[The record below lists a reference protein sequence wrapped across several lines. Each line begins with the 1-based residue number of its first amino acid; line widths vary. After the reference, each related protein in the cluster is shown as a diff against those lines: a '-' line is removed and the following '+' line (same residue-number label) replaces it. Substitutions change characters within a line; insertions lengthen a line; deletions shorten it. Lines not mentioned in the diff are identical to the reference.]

1 MILRLRC
8 RRRRASGRM
17 ADWQEY
23 VAHEHT
29 DGGAHGPLKIL
40 HGLHSPQLNNA
51 RDITLYLPPSYL
63 TAGDRRYPVFYM
75 HDGQNLFDA
84 KTSFAGE
91 WDVDGL
97 IDAVSGEGLE
107 AIVVGI
113 PNMGAERCN
122 EYSPFDDPKHGP
134 GKGDAYLDF
143 VVDTVKPIVDSDFRT
158 LTTPEQ
164 TAIVGSSMGGLIS
177 LYAFFKRPE
186 VFGLTGVMSPAL
198 WYGQRQIF
206 DFLKHSS
213 HVHGRLY
220 VDVGTKEGTAE
231 LRDVTRL
238 RDQLI
243 ELGYTHGQD
252 LLFIVDF
259 GAGHNEQAW
268 SRRLKK
274 ALDFFLKRKSDAEPD
289 VDAVITSTAN
299 S

>member
-1 MILRLRC
+1 
-8 RRRRASGRM
+8 M
-17 ADWQEY
+17 ADWQDY

-29 DGGAHGPLKIL
+29 DESAHGPLKIL
-40 HGLHSPQLNNA
+40 RGLHSPQLNNA
-51 RDITLYLPPSYL
+51 RDITVYLPPSYL

-113 PNMGAERCN
+113 PNMGSERCN

-143 VVDTVKPIVDSDFRT
+143 VVDTLKPIIDADFRT
-158 LTTPEQ
+158 VTTPEQ

-177 LYAFFKRPE
+177 LYAFFKRPDI
-186 VFGLTGVMSPAL
+186 FGLTGVMSPAL

-206 DFLKHSS
+206 EYLNHTAYRP
-213 HVHGRLY
+213 GRIY
-220 VDVGTKEGTAE
+220 VDVGTKEGSEE

-238 RDQLI
+238 RDTLI
-243 ELGYTHGQD
+243 DIGYRHGDD
-252 LLFIVDF
+252 LLLIVDF

-268 SRRLKK
+268 ARRMKK
-274 ALDFFLKRKSDAEPD
+274 MLEFFLKQRTYADPD
-289 VDAVITSTAN
+289 VSAVITSSGAPG
-299 S
+299 

>member
-1 MILRLRC
+1 
-8 RRRRASGRM
+8 M
-17 ADWQEY
+17 ADWQDY
-23 VAHEHT
+23 VAHEHN
-29 DGGAHGPLKIL
+29 DQGAHGPLKIL
-40 HGLHSPQLNNA
+40 RGVHSPQLNNT
-51 RDITLYLPPSYL
+51 RDITVYLPPSYP
-63 TAGDRRYPVFYM
+63 TSGERRYPVFYM

-134 GKGDAYLDF
+134 AKGDAYLDF
-143 VVDTVKPIVDSDFRT
+143 VVDTIKPIVDADFRT
-158 LTTPEQ
+158 ITTADH

-177 LYAFFKRPE
+177 LYAFFKRPD

-198 WYGQRQIF
+198 WYGQRQIYQY
-206 DFLKHSS
+206 LKTAGYQR
-213 HVHGRLY
+213 GRIY
-220 VDVGTKEGTAE
+220 VDVGTKEGSEE

-238 RDQLI
+238 RDQLLEI
-243 ELGYTHGQD
+243 GYRHGD
-252 LLFIVDF
+252 DMLLIVDF

-268 SRRLKK
+268 ARRMKK
-274 ALDFFLKRKSDAEPD
+274 MLEFFLKSRTYADPD
-289 VDAVITSTAN
+289 VGAVITSSGAPG
-299 S
+299 

>member
-1 MILRLRC
+1 
-8 RRRRASGRM
+8 M
-17 ADWQEY
+17 ADWQDY
-23 VAHEHT
+23 VAHEHN
-29 DGGAHGPLKIL
+29 DQGAHGPLKIL
-40 HGLHSPQLNNA
+40 RGVHSPQLNNT
-51 RDITLYLPPSYL
+51 RDITVYLPPSYP
-63 TAGDRRYPVFYM
+63 TSGDRRYPVFYM

-134 GKGDAYLDF
+134 AKGDAYLEF
-143 VVDTVKPIVDSDFRT
+143 VVDTIKPIVDADFRT
-158 LTTPEQ
+158 ITTADH

-177 LYAFFKRPE
+177 LYAFFKRPD

-206 DFLKHSS
+206 EYLKTAGYQR
-213 HVHGRLY
+213 GRIY
-220 VDVGTKEGTAE
+220 VDVGTKEGSEE

-238 RDQLI
+238 RDQLLEI
-243 ELGYTHGQD
+243 GYRHGD
-252 LLFIVDF
+252 DMLLIVDF

-268 SRRLKK
+268 ARRMKK
-274 ALDFFLKRKSDAEPD
+274 MLEFFLKRRTYADPD
-289 VDAVITSTAN
+289 VDAVITSTGAPG
-299 S
+299 